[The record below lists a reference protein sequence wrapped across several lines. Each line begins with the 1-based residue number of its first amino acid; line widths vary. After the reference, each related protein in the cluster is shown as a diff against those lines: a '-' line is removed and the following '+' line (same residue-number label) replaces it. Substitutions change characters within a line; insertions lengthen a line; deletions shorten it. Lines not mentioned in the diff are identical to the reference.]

1 MKNVCLLV
9 VLNFLLFSNVVATP
23 EIREPGNETSLA
35 ERLLKEAEVF
45 TAEFDRRLE
54 QEDWDD
60 QALTWD
66 DVLNRVE
73 AYIAGKH
80 YVDTQTRAFFQ
91 HISRIASDVLV
102 QKKEIQTKLD
112 SLNQVL
118 DALEKPGERE
128 PIEVEAIT
136 NLGA

>member
-73 AYIAGKH
+73 DLH
-80 YVDTQTRAFFQ
+80 
-91 HISRIASDVLV
+91 
-102 QKKEIQTKLD
+102 
-112 SLNQVL
+112 
-118 DALEKPGERE
+118 
-128 PIEVEAIT
+128 
-136 NLGA
+136 